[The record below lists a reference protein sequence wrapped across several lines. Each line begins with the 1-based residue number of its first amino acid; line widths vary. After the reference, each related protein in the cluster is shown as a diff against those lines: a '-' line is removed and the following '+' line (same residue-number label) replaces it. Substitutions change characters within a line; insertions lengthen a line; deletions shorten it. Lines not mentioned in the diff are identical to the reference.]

1 MKIWFW
7 AVCGMVLVASGRLS
21 GQQSTVAGPVAGFVF
36 DGSAR
41 VLRPIQGVPGASL
54 LGGPV
59 NFGFAPAAV
68 YVSPR
73 QDSAFVVGADGSLHL
88 FRLNSGAVAEVG
100 LGSLAGVPQTVVFSP
115 SGTAAALFALG
126 KARVLTGLPN
136 APALAATVAVP
147 GSGPVV
153 VRPGRTSP
161 ARTPIGTLA
170 ISDDGSYLL
179 AVSGGSVRL
188 LTSQGENR
196 SLLLAEPDAFVAFAA
211 GGHDA
216 AVVDST
222 SGLTLIRDAAG
233 AATPQALATPGGGL
247 IDPVGLAFS
256 QDAATLYV
264 ASATAQSVTA
274 FNLAA
279 GGSRSAIGCACTP
292 SILVPMGRLFRL
304 NDLGPGPLW
313 LLDTGGGNPRTVFVP
328 AAGQ

>member
-1 MKIWFW
+1 
-7 AVCGMVLVASGRLS
+7 MVLACGLLA

-54 LGGPV
+54 LGDAV
-59 NFGFAPAAV
+59 NFGFALAAV

-73 QDSAFVVGADGSLHL
+73 QDSAFVVGADNSLHL

-100 LGSLAGVPQTVVFSP
+100 LGNLAGVPQTVVFSP
-115 SGTAAALFALG
+115 SGTAAALFAMG

-136 APALAATVAVP
+136 APALAGTVAVP
-147 GSGPVV
+147 DSGQVTA
-153 VRPGRTSP
+153 RPGRTSP
-161 ARTPIGTLA
+161 GRTPIGPLA
-170 ISDDGSYLL
+170 LSDDGAYLL
-179 AVSGGSVRL
+179 TVAQGSVRL
-188 LTSQGENR
+188 LNSQGENR
-196 SLLLAEPDAFVAFAA
+196 SLVLAGPDAFVAFGP

-216 AVVDST
+216 AVMDPVA
-222 SGLTLIRDAAG
+222 GLTLLRDAAG
-233 AATPQALATPGGGL
+233 AASPQVLATPGGGL

-264 ASATAQSVTA
+264 ASGTAQSVTA

-292 SILVPMGRLFRL
+292 SILVPMGKLFRL
-304 NDLGPGPLW
+304 NDLGRGPLW
-313 LLDTGGGNPRTVFVP
+313 LLDTGGGNPRMVFVP
-328 AAGQ
+328 ASGH